1 MMNKQQKGAEE
12 EEDVKSTTSQM
23 ISISARE
30 GESGQRGD
38 SLVVVVVSQ
47 RITFFTVARII
58 LLPWQNEENG
68 LGAGHT
74 GHR

>member
-1 MMNKQQKGAEE
+1 MMNKQQKGAE

-38 SLVVVVVSQ
+38 SLVVVVVVSQ

>member
-1 MMNKQQKGAEE
+1 MMNKQQKGAE

-58 LLPWQNEENG
+58 LLPWQNEEDG

>member
-47 RITFFTVARII
+47 RITFFCARII